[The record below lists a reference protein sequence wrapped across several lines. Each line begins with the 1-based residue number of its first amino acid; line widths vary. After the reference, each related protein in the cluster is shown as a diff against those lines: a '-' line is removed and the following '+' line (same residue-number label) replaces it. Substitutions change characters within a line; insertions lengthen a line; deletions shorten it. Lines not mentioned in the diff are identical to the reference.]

1 MSDSTSSPTLHLQ
14 APAKINLVLR
24 VHGQRDDG
32 YHELESWMQKVSLY
46 DSLRVEITDSPGI
59 ALTCSDPEL
68 AVDSNNLAWR
78 AADLYFQ
85 ASLKASGKGAIVH
98 LEKRIPVSAGLGGGS
113 SDAGTLLREL
123 NKHFDDEF
131 DSERLLDMAT
141 SLGADVPFF
150 VHEAP
155 SVLASGIG
163 EKMVAVPPLRD
174 ATFILVNPGIGISTA
189 AIFAKFA
196 LTRAEKNSTLTGFQK
211 LRSEDLSHARFENDL
226 EEVTIGLFP
235 VIGEIKKALKSLGAE
250 TVLMSGSGATV
261 FGIFRGAVH
270 QRVQKTKY
278 AISRLRKEFGGGV
291 FLTE

>member
-1 MSDSTSSPTLHLQ
+1 M
-14 APAKINLVLR
+14 
-24 VHGQRDDG
+24 HGKRDDG

-46 DSLRVEITDSPGI
+46 DSLRVKITDSPGI
-59 ALTCSDPEL
+59 HLTCSDPEL
-68 AVDSNNLAWR
+68 PVDNSNLVWR

-85 ASLKASGKGAIVH
+85 ASLKASGKGAIIH

-123 NKHFDDEF
+123 NRYFDDEF
-131 DSERLLDMAT
+131 AGEQLLHMAT

-150 VHEAP
+150 VQEAP
-155 SVLASGIG
+155 SVLAAGIG
-163 EKMVAVPPLRD
+163 EIMVAVPPLRD
-174 ATFILVNPGIGISTA
+174 VTFILVNPGIGISTA

-211 LRSEDLSHARFENDL
+211 LCPEDLPHVRFENDL

-235 VIGEIKKALKSLGAE
+235 VIGEIKKALKLLGAE

-261 FGIFRGAVH
+261 FGMFRGAVH
-270 QRVQKTKY
+270 QRAKKTEY
-278 AISRLRKEFGGGV
+278 AVSRLRQEFGEGV

>member
-1 MSDSTSSPTLHLQ
+1 MQ
-14 APAKINLVLR
+14 APAKINLILR
-24 VHGQRDDG
+24 VHGKRDDG

-68 AVDSNNLAWR
+68 AVDNSNLAWR
-78 AADLYFQ
+78 AANLFFQ
-85 ASLKASGKGAIVH
+85 ASQMAAGKGAVIH

-123 NKHFDDEF
+123 NRYFDNELDGEQ
-131 DSERLLDMAT
+131 LLNMAT

-150 VHEAP
+150 VQDAP
-155 SVLASGIG
+155 SVLAAGIG

-174 ATFILVNPGIGISTA
+174 VTFILVHPGIGISTA
-189 AIFAKFA
+189 VIFAKFA
-196 LTRAEKNSTLTGFQK
+196 LTRVQKNSTLTGFQK
-211 LRSEDLSHARFENDL
+211 LRAEDVSHVPFENDL

-235 VIGEIKKALKSLGAE
+235 VIGEIKKALKDLGAE
-250 TVLMSGSGATV
+250 AVLMSGSGSTV
-261 FGIFRGAVH
+261 FGVFRGTAQQRAQRARYAV
-270 QRVQKTKY
+270 
-278 AISRLRKEFGGGV
+278 SRLRHEFGEGV